1 VGRLSRA
8 LRTGML
14 SLAVIASSLAI
25 VPFAA
30 APASGLSLPFTPP
43 RAPNGWAY
51 DMVRADQAQ
60 ALGVTGRGIRVAIL
74 DNGIDPRATGITG
87 KVVASFDAVN
97 AANGQQEH
105 GTATAGIVAAATN
118 LEAGIGG
125 IAPDVEIL
133 NVKVCTMSNCRTE
146 AMIPGL
152 KWAIDNG
159 ADIISMSIGGSGV
172 DGAVAALI
180 QDAVDAGIVV
190 VAAAGNSACFAIWES
205 QDGKKNRNCTQ
216 TSISRNFPGSY
227 PIDGLI
233 TVGAVDRERKRANY
247 SSYNAQVDVAAPGTG
262 VATTFPWGPNA
273 DFGGTS
279 AATPVV
285 AGVAALV
292 MEAAPS
298 LTPAQV
304 QSVIQISAAAAD
316 NTPPNVWDSC
326 VWNAEA
332 VKWDCVNL
340 SPAKWPARFYTGAG
354 VVDAVAA
361 VTLARELEA
370 KIQAASVGAPSVVES
385 DKSLAINWSTSGL
398 GAGPYKVSL
407 DGEVVTQTS
416 DRSTVLSD
424 LINEATYSVQVT
436 DAAGKTTLPALGR
449 PSDALPPVTPEMTS
463 LRAERD
469 GMYPSFSEPLPSNS
483 YGALLLSDGIRV
495 SCSHGSC
502 DYSMP
507 AGTLTARYVSID
519 SLGRLSAPSQEVTVT
534 SIASFP
540 APQNIVISDI
550 TATTANAS
558 WDAVP
563 GATHYYY
570 YDAGAGEW
578 KTTTETSASMV
589 GLKTGLTNSFKV
601 AVGHPNG
608 YPIGVWSPWHWYYA
622 YPPELP
628 AVTGLSVKSISAKEV
643 AFSYTKHP
651 DAERIVFFRSDG
663 KVQYM
668 PATSPEIM
676 DRFNDY
682 DAGKTYSYYIVQID
696 DLQYG
701 TQFGVVAPA
710 FTITVP
716 LPKKVDDLTTDLT
729 TDPMQYESEREFIG
743 MSTSGKQVWW
753 WAEGPCQMISQ
764 NGPKFRVRANGV
776 NADCIVKG
784 NTEEDATWDRG
795 YIEVRI
801 PMIKKI
807 ETISLTGTVA
817 SGLEYKK
824 EMILT
829 AEGNTN
835 RPVSWFIDGSCFF
848 VETRE
853 RSARVRA
860 NAGAGNCKVEARLYE
875 DAWFTGAKATVD
887 QGMVLQKD
895 KVTMLAKSQ
904 IWDGRTISLRYETV
918 SGRTPVFKS
927 TGMCRIVKVTKT
939 HVQVASRF
947 TFGSCIVTSTLAA
960 TRTETAA
967 SSTTR
972 VALLTYKPQRKADL
986 FKD

>member
-30 APASGLSLPFTPP
+30 APASALSLPFTPP
-43 RAPNGWAY
+43 RSPNGWAY

-74 DNGIDPRATGITG
+74 DNGIDPRATGISG
-87 KVVASFDAVN
+87 KVVASYDAVHS
-97 AANGQQEH
+97 ANGQEEH

-125 IAPDVEIL
+125 VAPNVEIL
-133 NVKVCTMSNCRTE
+133 NVKVCTLSNCRTD
-146 AMIPGL
+146 AMIMGL
-152 KWAIDNG
+152 RWAINNG

-227 PIDGLI
+227 PTDGLI
-233 TVGAVDRERKRANY
+233 TVAAVDRERKRANY

-370 KIQAASVGAPSVVES
+370 KIRTSNVGTPSLTETSSSIAV
-385 DKSLAINWSTSGL
+385 DWSNSGL

-407 DGEVVTQTS
+407 DGEIVNQTS
-416 DRSTVLSD
+416 SSSIVLSD

-449 PSDALPPVTPEMTS
+449 PSDAVLAAPFEMTL

-469 GMYPSFSEPLPSNS
+469 GMYPSFSEPLPSDS

-519 SLGRLSAPSQEVTVT
+519 SLGRLSEPSQEVTVT

-550 TATTANAS
+550 TATSINVR

-682 DAGKTYSYYIVQID
+682 DGGKTYSYYIVQID

-716 LPKKVDDLTTDLT
+716 MPKKVDNLTTDLT

-807 ETISLTGTVA
+807 ETISLTGTVP
-817 SGLEYKK
+817 SGLEFKK
-824 EMILT
+824 DLVLT
-829 AEGNTN
+829 AAGNSN
-835 RPVSWFIDGSCFF
+835 RAVSWFIDGSCFF

-887 QGMVLQKD
+887 QGMILQKD

-927 TGMCRIVKVTKT
+927 TGMCRIVKVSKT

>member
-1 VGRLSRA
+1 
-8 LRTGML
+8 
-14 SLAVIASSLAI
+14 
-25 VPFAA
+25 
-30 APASGLSLPFTPP
+30 
-43 RAPNGWAY
+43 
-51 DMVRADQAQ
+51 
-60 ALGVTGRGIRVAIL
+60 
-74 DNGIDPRATGITG
+74 
-87 KVVASFDAVN
+87 
-97 AANGQQEH
+97 
-105 GTATAGIVAAATN
+105 
-118 LEAGIGG
+118 
-125 IAPDVEIL
+125 
-133 NVKVCTMSNCRTE
+133 
-146 AMIPGL
+146 
-152 KWAIDNG
+152 
-159 ADIISMSIGGSGV
+159 
-172 DGAVAALI
+172 
-180 QDAVDAGIVV
+180 
-190 VAAAGNSACFAIWES
+190 
-205 QDGKKNRNCTQ
+205 
-216 TSISRNFPGSY
+216 
-227 PIDGLI
+227 
-233 TVGAVDRERKRANY
+233 
-247 SSYNAQVDVAAPGTG
+247 
-262 VATTFPWGPNA
+262 
-273 DFGGTS
+273 
-279 AATPVV
+279 
-285 AGVAALV
+285 

-304 QSVIQISAAAAD
+304 QSVIQISASAAD

-354 VVDAVAA
+354 IVDAVAA
-361 VTLARELEA
+361 VMLARSMEA
-370 KIQAASVGAPSVVES
+370 QIQAASVGAPSVTES
-385 DKSLAINWSTSGL
+385 DKSLTVAWSTSGL

-407 DGEVVTQTS
+407 DGDEVTQTS
-416 DRSTVLSD
+416 GTSIVLSD
-424 LINEATYSVQVT
+424 LINEATYSVHVT

-449 PSDALPPVTPEMTS
+449 PSDAVQAAPFEMTL

-519 SLGRLSAPSQEVTVT
+519 SLGYLSAPSQEVTVT

-563 GATHYYY
+563 GATYYYY

-578 KTTTETSASMV
+578 KTTTETSVSIV

-601 AVGHPNG
+601 AVGSAHGSPL
-608 YPIGVWSPWHWYYA
+608 GVWSPWHWYYA

-628 AVTGLSVKSISAKEV
+628 AVTGLSVKSTSAKEL
-643 AFSYTKHP
+643 AISYTKHP

-696 DLQYG
+696 DFQYG
-701 TQFGVVAPA
+701 MQYGVVAPA

-716 LPKKVDDLTTDLT
+716 QPKKVDNLTTDLST
-729 TDPMQYESEREFIG
+729 EPLQYESEREFVG
-743 MSTSGKQVWW
+743 TSASGKQVWW
-753 WAEGPCQMISQ
+753 WADGPCQMVSQ

-801 PMIKKI
+801 PMIKKV

-817 SGLEYKK
+817 TGLAYKK
-824 EMILT
+824 EMTLT
-829 AEGNTN
+829 AAGNSK
-835 RPVSWFIDGSCFF
+835 RPVSWFIDGNCALI
-848 VETRE
+848 EATDRW
-853 RSARVRA
+853 ARVRA
-860 NAGAGNCKVEARLYE
+860 NAGEGSCKVEARLYE
-875 DAWFTGAKATVD
+875 NEWLTGANATID

-947 TFGSCIVTSTLAA
+947 TFGSCIVTATVPA

-972 VALLTYKPQRKADL
+972 FALLTYKPQRKADL
-986 FKD
+986 FRD

>member
-1 VGRLSRA
+1 
-8 LRTGML
+8 ML

-30 APASGLSLPFTPP
+30 APASALSPVAVPP
-43 RAPNGWAY
+43 RSPSGWAY
-51 DMVRADQAQ
+51 DMVRADEAQ

-87 KVVASFDAVN
+87 KVVASFDAVHS
-97 AANGQQEH
+97 ANGQEEH

-125 IAPDVEIL
+125 VAPNVEIL
-133 NVKVCTMSNCRTE
+133 NVKVCTQSNCRTD
-146 AMIPGL
+146 AMIMGL
-152 KWAIDNG
+152 RWAIDNG
-159 ADIISMSIGGSGV
+159 ADIISMSIGGGSP

-190 VAAAGNSACFAIWES
+190 VAAAGNTACMAIWES
-205 QDGKKNRNCTQ
+205 WDGKKDRNCTQ
-216 TSISRNFPGSY
+216 TSISRNFPGAY
-227 PIDGLI
+227 PTDGLI
-233 TVGAVDRERKRANY
+233 TVGAVDRQGKRAVY

-304 QSVIQISAAAAD
+304 QSVIQLSATAAD
-316 NTPPNVWDSC
+316 NTPPDVWDSC
-326 VWNAEA
+326 VWNAGA
-332 VKWDCVNL
+332 VKWDCLNL

-354 VVDAVAA
+354 IVDAVAA

-370 KIQAASVGAPSVVES
+370 KIQAATVATPSVTATDSTLSV
-385 DKSLAINWSTSGL
+385 DWSTAGL
-398 GAGPYKVSL
+398 GAGPFKVSL

-416 DRSTVLSD
+416 GTSTVLSD
-424 LINEATYSVQVT
+424 LINEATYSVNVS
-436 DAAGKTTLPALGR
+436 DASGKTALPALGR
-449 PSDALPPVTPEMTS
+449 PSDALPPVTPHMTS

-469 GMYPSFSEPLPSNS
+469 GMYPSFEEPLPSNS

-507 AGTLTARYVSID
+507 AGTLTASYVAID
-519 SLGRLSAPSQEVTVT
+519 SLGRLGEPSQEVTVT

-540 APQNIVISDI
+540 APQNIVISDV
-550 TATTANAS
+550 TATS
-558 WDAVP
+558 VKVRWDAVP

-578 KTTTETSASMV
+578 KTTTETSASIE
-589 GLKTGLTNSFKV
+589 GLRTGLTNSTRV
-601 AVGHPNG
+601 AVGNANG
-608 YPIGVWSPWHWYYA
+608 YAIGVWSPWHWFYA

-628 AVTGLSVKSISAKEV
+628 AVTGLSVNYLNSKEV
-643 AFSYTKHP
+643 AIGYNLNA
-651 DAERIVFFRSDG
+651 DAERLVFFRSDG

-668 PATSPEIM
+668 PAKSPEIM

-682 DAGKTYSYYIVQID
+682 DAGKTYSYYIVLID

-701 TQFGVVAPA
+701 MQFGEVSPA

-716 LPKKVDDLTTDLT
+716 MPKKVDVITTDLST
-729 TDPMQYESEREFIG
+729 ELMQYDTEREFTG
-743 MSTSGKQVWW
+743 SSSSGKQIGWW
-753 WAEGPCQMISQ
+753 VEGPCQLVRQ
-764 NGPKFRVRANGV
+764 DGPKFWLRANGV
-776 NADCIVKG
+776 HNDCVVKG
-784 NTEEDATWDRG
+784 NTQGDDVWDRG
-795 YIEVRI
+795 YVEIRI
-801 PMIKKI
+801 GLIKKS

-817 SGLEYKK
+817 TGLVYKK
-824 EMILT
+824 EMVLT
-829 AEGNTN
+829 AQGNTK
-835 RPVSWFIDGSCFF
+835 RPVSWFIDGNCALI
-848 VETRE
+848 EATDRW
-853 RSARVRA
+853 ARVRA
-860 NAGAGNCKVEARLYE
+860 NAGEGKCKVQARLYE
-875 DAWFTGAKATVD
+875 NDWFTGASATVN
-887 QGMVLQKD
+887 QGLVLLKE
-895 KVTMLAKSQ
+895 KVTIASRAK
-904 IWDGRTISLRYETV
+904 IWEGRTISLRYETA
-918 SGRTPVFKS
+918 SGRIPVFKS
-927 TGMCRIVKVTKT
+927 TGMCRVVKVTST
-939 HVQVASRF
+939 HMQLASRF
-947 TFGSCIVTSTLAA
+947 TFGSCVITATVPA
-960 TRTETAA
+960 TRSETAA

-972 VALLTYKPQRKADL
+972 VGLLTRKHQRNADL
-986 FKD
+986 DDD

>member
-1 VGRLSRA
+1 MGRLSRA

-14 SLAVIASSLAI
+14 SLAVISSSLAI

-30 APASGLSLPFTPP
+30 APASALSLPFTPP

-133 NVKVCTMSNCRTE
+133 NVKVCTLSNCRTE

-190 VAAAGNSACFAIWES
+190 VAAAGNNACFAIWES

-247 SSYNAQVDVAAPGTG
+247 SSYNAQIDVAAPGTG

-292 MEAAPS
+292 MQAAPS

-370 KIQAASVGAPSVVES
+370 QIQVASVGAPSVAES
-385 DKSLAINWSTSGL
+385 DKSLTVNWSTSGL
-398 GAGPYKVSL
+398 GAGPFKVAL
-407 DGEVVTQTS
+407 DGDEITQTS
-416 DRSTVLSD
+416 GTSIVLSD
-424 LINEATYSVQVT
+424 LINEATYSVRVT
-436 DAAGKTTLPALGR
+436 DAAGKHTLPVLAR
-449 PSDALPPVTPEMTS
+449 PSDAIPVAAFHMTN

-469 GMYPSFSEPLPSNS
+469 EMYPSFSEPLPSNS

-519 SLGRLSAPSQEVTVT
+519 SLGRLSEPSQEVTVT

-550 TATTANAS
+550 TATS
-558 WDAVP
+558 IHVRWDAVP
-563 GATHYYY
+563 GATYYYY

-578 KTTTETSASMV
+578 KTTTETSANMV
-589 GLKTGLTNSFKV
+589 GLKTGLTNSFRV
-601 AVGHPNG
+601 AVGSDYG
-608 YPIGVWSPWHWYYA
+608 SPIGVWSPWHWFYA

-628 AVTGLSVKSISAKEV
+628 AVTGLSVKNISSKQV
-643 AFSYTKHP
+643 AIGYNLNA
-651 DAERIVFFRSDG
+651 DAERLVFFRSDG

-668 PATSPEIM
+668 PATAPEIM
-676 DRFNDY
+676 DRFSDY
-682 DAGKTYSYYIVQID
+682 DAGKTYSYYIVLID

-701 TQFGVVAPA
+701 TQFGQISPA

-716 LPKKVDDLTTDLT
+716 LPKKVNVLTTNLT
-729 TDPMQYESEREFIG
+729 NDPLQYESEREF
-743 MSTSGKQVWW
+743 SGSGTNGKPLGWW
-753 WAEGPCQMISQ
+753 VEGPCQLVKQ
-764 NGPKFRVRANGV
+764 EGQKFWVRANGV
-776 NADCIVKG
+776 NADCIVRA
-784 NTEEDATWDRG
+784 NTEEDAIWDRG
-795 YIEVRI
+795 YLEIRI

-807 ETISLTGTVA
+807 ETVSLIGTVA

-824 EMILT
+824 EMVLT

-835 RPVSWFIDGSCFF
+835 RPVSWFIDGSCSF
-848 VETRE
+848 VETRD

-875 DAWFTGAKATVD
+875 NEWLTGANATID

-904 IWDGRTISLRYETV
+904 IWDGRTISLRYETA
-918 SGRTPVFKS
+918 SGRIPVFKS
-927 TGMCRIVKVTKT
+927 TGMCRVVKVTST
-939 HVQVASRF
+939 HLQLASRF
-947 TFGSCIVTSTLAA
+947 TFGSCVITATLPA
-960 TRTETAA
+960 TRNESAA

-972 VALLTYKPQRKADL
+972 VTLLTRKHQRNADL
-986 FKD
+986 ADD

>member
-30 APASGLSLPFTPP
+30 SPASALSLPFTPP

-133 NVKVCTMSNCRTE
+133 NVKVCTLSNCRTE

-159 ADIISMSIGGSGV
+159 ADIISMSIGGGSP

-190 VAAAGNSACFAIWES
+190 VAAAGNNACFAIWES

-216 TSISRNFPGSY
+216 TSLSRNFPGSY
-227 PIDGLI
+227 PTDGLI
-233 TVGAVDRERKRANY
+233 TVGAVDRDRKRANY
-247 SSYNAQVDVAAPGTG
+247 SSYNAQVDVGAPGTG
-262 VATTFPWGPNA
+262 VATTFPWGPYA

-279 AATPVV
+279 AATPIV

-304 QSVIQISAAAAD
+304 QSVIQISASAAD

-354 VVDAVAA
+354 IVDAVAA
-361 VTLARELEA
+361 VMLARSMEA
-370 KIQAASVGAPSVVES
+370 QIQAASVGAPSVTES
-385 DKSLAINWSTSGL
+385 DKSLTVDWSNSGL

-407 DGEVVTQTS
+407 DGDEVTQTS
-416 DRSTVLSD
+416 GTSIVLSD
-424 LINEATYSVQVT
+424 LINEATYSVHVT

-449 PSDALPPVTPEMTS
+449 PSDAVQAAPFEMTL

-563 GATHYYY
+563 GATYYYY

-578 KTTTETSASMV
+578 KTTTETSVSIV

-601 AVGHPNG
+601 AVGREYGSPL
-608 YPIGVWSPWHWYYA
+608 GVWSPFHWYYA

-628 AVTGLSVKSISAKEV
+628 AVTGLSVKSISAKEI
-643 AFSYTKHP
+643 AISYTKHP

-663 KVQYM
+663 RSQYM
-668 PATSPEIM
+668 PATSSEIM

-696 DLQYG
+696 DFQYG
-701 TQFGVVAPA
+701 MQYGVVAPA

-716 LPKKVDDLTTDLT
+716 MPKKVNVLSTNLTNEPLPFET
-729 TDPMQYESEREFIG
+729 EREF
-743 MSTSGKQVWW
+743 SGSGTNGKPLGWW
-753 WAEGPCQMISQ
+753 VEGPCQLVKQ
-764 NGPKFRVRANGV
+764 EGQKFWVRANGV
-776 NADCIVKG
+776 NADCIVRA
-784 NTEEDATWDRG
+784 NTEEDAIWDRG
-795 YIEVRI
+795 YLEIRI

-807 ETISLTGTVA
+807 ETVSLIGTVA

-824 EMILT
+824 EMVLT

-835 RPVSWFIDGSCFF
+835 RPVSWFIDGSCSF
-848 VETRE
+848 VETRD

-875 DAWFTGAKATVD
+875 NEWLSGANATID
-887 QGMVLQKD
+887 QGMVLQED

-947 TFGSCIVTSTLAA
+947 TFGSCIVTATVPA
-960 TRTETAA
+960 TRIETSAL
-967 SSTTR
+967 STTR

-986 FKD
+986 FRD

>member
-1 VGRLSRA
+1 
-8 LRTGML
+8 
-14 SLAVIASSLAI
+14 
-25 VPFAA
+25 
-30 APASGLSLPFTPP
+30 
-43 RAPNGWAY
+43 
-51 DMVRADQAQ
+51 MVRADQAQ

-159 ADIISMSIGGSGV
+159 ANIISMSIGGGSP

-190 VAAAGNSACFAIWES
+190 VAAAGNTACMAIWES
-205 QDGKKNRNCTQ
+205 WDGKKDRNCTQ

-247 SSYNAQVDVAAPGTG
+247 SSYNAQIDIAAPGTG

-292 MEAAPS
+292 MQAAPS

-354 VVDAVAA
+354 VVDAVTA

-370 KIQAASVGAPSVVES
+370 QIQAASVGAPSVAES
-385 DKSLAINWSTSGL
+385 DKSLSVNWSTSGL

-407 DGEVVTQTS
+407 DGDEITQTS
-416 DRSTVLSD
+416 GTSIVLSD
-424 LINEATYSVQVT
+424 LINEATYAVRVT
-436 DAAGKTTLPALGR
+436 DAAGNHTLPVLAR
-449 PSDALPPVTPEMTS
+449 PSDAIPVAAFHMTN

-469 GMYPSFSEPLPSNS
+469 GMYPSFTEPLVGNA
-483 YGALLLSDGIRV
+483 YGALLLSNGVRV
-495 SCSHGSC
+495 SCSQYSC

-519 SLGRLSAPSQEVTVT
+519 HLGRLSEPSQAVTVSST
-534 SIASFP
+534 ASFP

-550 TATTANAS
+550 TATS
-558 WDAVP
+558 IHVRWDAVP
-563 GATHYYY
+563 GATYYYY

-589 GLKTGLTNSFKV
+589 GLKTGLTNSFRV
-601 AVGHPNG
+601 AVGSANG
-608 YPIGVWSPWHWYYA
+608 SPLGVWSPWHWYYA

-628 AVTGLSVKSISAKEV
+628 AVTGLSVKNISAKEV
-643 AFSYTKHP
+643 AINYTKHP

-676 DRFNDY
+676 DRFNEY

-701 TQFGVVAPA
+701 MQYGVVAPA
-710 FTITVP
+710 FTISVP
-716 LPKKVDDLTTDLT
+716 LPKKVTVITTNLT
-729 TDPMQYESEREFIG
+729 TDPLQYESEREF
-743 MSTSGKQVWW
+743 SGVASNGKPLGWW
-753 WAEGPCQMISQ
+753 VEGPCQLVKQEIQ
-764 NGPKFRVRANGV
+764 KFWVRANGV
-776 NADCIVKG
+776 NSDCIVRAH
-784 NTEEDATWDRG
+784 TEEDADWDRG
-795 YIEVRI
+795 FLELRI
-801 PMIKKI
+801 PMVKKV

-817 SGLEYKK
+817 SGLEYKN
-824 EMILT
+824 EMVLS
-829 AEGNTN
+829 AAGNSS
-835 RPVSWFIDGSCFF
+835 RAVSWFIDGACSF
-848 VETRE
+848 VETTNRT
-853 RSARVRA
+853 ARVRA
-860 NAGAGNCKVEARLYE
+860 NAGEGNCKVEARLIE
-875 DAWFTGAKATVD
+875 DAWFTGANATID

-895 KVTMLAKSQ
+895 KVAMLSRSQ
-904 IWDGRTISLRYETV
+904 IWDGRTIALRYDTV
-918 SGRTPVFKS
+918 SGRIPSFKS
-927 TGMCRIVKVTKT
+927 TGMCRIVRVTKT

-947 TFGSCIVTSTLAA
+947 TFGSCVVTASLPL
-960 TRTETAA
+960 TRTESSA

-972 VALLTYKPQRKADL
+972 VALLTFKPHIKIDTL
-986 FKD
+986 SD

>member
-1 VGRLSRA
+1 MGRVSRA

-30 APASGLSLPFTPP
+30 APASALSPVFVSP
-43 RAPNGWAY
+43 RSPSGWAY
-51 DMVRADQAQ
+51 DMVRADEAQ

-87 KVVASFDAVN
+87 KVVASFDAVHS
-97 AANGQQEH
+97 ANGQQEH

-152 KWAIDNG
+152 RWAIDNG
-159 ADIISMSIGGSGV
+159 ADIISMSIGGGSP

-190 VAAAGNSACFAIWES
+190 VAASGNSACLAIWES
-205 QDGKKNRNCTQ
+205 WDGKKDRNCTQ
-216 TSISRNFPGSY
+216 TSISRNFPGAY
-227 PIDGLI
+227 PTDGVI
-233 TVGAVDRERKRANY
+233 TVGAVDRERKRAFY

-298 LTPAQV
+298 LSPAQV
-304 QSVIQISAAAAD
+304 QSVIQLSAAAAD

-332 VKWDCVNL
+332 VKWECVNL

-370 KIQAASVGAPSVVES
+370 QIQDAMVGAVEITETDS
-385 DKSLAINWSTSGL
+385 TLAIDWSASGL

-407 DGEVVTQTS
+407 DGEEVAETS
-416 DRSTVLSD
+416 GTSIVLND
-424 LINEATYSVQVT
+424 LINEATYSVRVR
-436 DAAGKTTLPALGR
+436 DAAGKLTLPVLAR
-449 PSDALPPVTPEMTS
+449 PSDAVQAAAVEILNV
-463 LRAERD
+463 RAYID
-469 GMYPSFSEPLPSNS
+469 GMYPTFAQGEQGNS

-495 SCSHGSC
+495 SCNHGSC

-507 AGTLTARYVSID
+507 PGTVTARYVAID
-519 SLGRLSAPSQEVTVT
+519 SLGRLSTPSQEVTAT
-534 SIASFP
+534 STAEFL
-540 APQNIVISDI
+540 APENIVFSDI
-550 TATTANAS
+550 TATSVNVR

-578 KTTTETSASMV
+578 KATSETSASIT
-589 GLKTGLTNSFKV
+589 GLRTALTNSFRV
-601 AVGHPNG
+601 AVANSNG
-608 YPIGVWSPWHWYYA
+608 NAIGVWSPVHWYYA
-622 YPPELP
+622 FPPELP
-628 AVTGLSVKSISAKEV
+628 AVTGVSVKSISAKEV
-643 AFSYTKHP
+643 AIGYTLNA
-651 DAERIVFFRSDG
+651 DAERLVFFRSDG

-676 DRFNDY
+676 DRFNAY
-682 DAGKTYSYYIVQID
+682 DAGKTYSYYIVLLD

-701 TQFGVVAPA
+701 TQYGQISPA

-716 LPKKVDDLTTDLT
+716 MPKKENVLTTDLT
-729 TDPMQYESEREFIG
+729 NEPLQFDTEREFTG
-743 MSTSGKQVWW
+743 SSASGSPLGWW
-753 WAEGPCQMISQ
+753 TEGPCQLTKQ
-764 NGPKFRVRANGV
+764 DGPKFWLRANAV
-776 NADCIVKG
+776 EADCVVKA
-784 NTEEDATWDRG
+784 NTEEDATWERG
-795 YIEVRI
+795 YLEIRI
-801 PMIKKI
+801 RMIKKV
-807 ETISLTGTVA
+807 ETVSLTGTV
-817 SGLEYKK
+817 SQGLEYKK
-824 EMILT
+824 EMVLT
-829 AEGNTN
+829 AEGNSN
-835 RPVSWFIDGSCFF
+835 RPVSWFTDGNCVL
-848 VETRE
+848 VESRD
-853 RSARVRA
+853 RWARVRA
-860 NAGAGNCKVEARLYE
+860 NDGQGSCKVEARLYE
-875 DAWFTGAKATVD
+875 NEWFSGATGMVD
-887 QGMVLQKD
+887 QGMVIQKD
-895 KVTMLAKSQ
+895 KVTIVAKSQ
-904 IWDGRTISLRYETV
+904 IWHGRTISLRYETV
-918 SGRTPVFKS
+918 SGRTPVFKT
-927 TGMCRIVKVTKT
+927 TGMCRIVRVTGT
-939 HVQVASRF
+939 HLQVASRF
-947 TFGSCIVTSTLAA
+947 TFGSCQLTSTLPA
-960 TRTETAA
+960 TRAESGA
-967 SSTTR
+967 SITTR
-972 VALLTYKPQRKADL
+972 VNMLTLRQQRQAEMFED
-986 FKD
+986 

>member
-1 VGRLSRA
+1 
-8 LRTGML
+8 ML

-30 APASGLSLPFTPP
+30 APASALSLPFTPP

-133 NVKVCTMSNCRTE
+133 NVKVCTLSNCRTE

-159 ADIISMSIGGSGV
+159 ADIISMSIGGGSP

-190 VAAAGNSACFAIWES
+190 VAAAGNNACFAIWES
-205 QDGKKNRNCTQ
+205 QEGKKNRNCTQ
-216 TSISRNFPGSY
+216 TSLSRNFPGSY
-227 PIDGLI
+227 PTDGLI
-233 TVGAVDRERKRANY
+233 TVGAVDRDRKRANY
-247 SSYNAQVDVAAPGTG
+247 SSYNAQVDVGAPGTG

-304 QSVIQISAAAAD
+304 QSVIQISATAAD
-316 NTPPNVWDSC
+316 NTPPDVWDSC
-326 VWNAEA
+326 VWNAGA
-332 VKWDCVNL
+332 LKWDCLNL

-354 VVDAVAA
+354 IVDAVAA

-370 KIQAASVGAPSVVES
+370 KIQTSNVATPSVSETDS
-385 DKSLAINWSTSGL
+385 TLAVDWSAAGL
-398 GAGPYKVSL
+398 GAGPFKVSL

-416 DRSTVLSD
+416 GRSTVLSD

-507 AGTLTARYVSID
+507 AGTLTASYVAID
-519 SLGRLSAPSQEVTVT
+519 SLGRISAPSQEVTVT

-540 APQNIVISDI
+540 APQNIVFSDI
-550 TATTANAS
+550 TATSINVR

-563 GATHYYY
+563 GATYYYY

-578 KTTTETSASMV
+578 KTTTETSGSMV

-601 AVGHPNG
+601 AVGSEYGSPL
-608 YPIGVWSPWHWYYA
+608 GVWSPFHWYYA

-643 AFSYTKHP
+643 AISFTKHP

-663 KVQYM
+663 KMQYM
-668 PATSPEIM
+668 PASSPELM
-676 DRFNDY
+676 DRFNAS
-682 DAGKTYSYYIVQID
+682 DAGKTYSYYFVQID

-701 TQFGVVAPA
+701 IQFGVVSPA

-716 LPKKVDDLTTDLT
+716 QPKKVDNLTTDLK
-729 TDPMQYESEREFIG
+729 TDPMQYESEREFVG
-743 MSTSGKQVWW
+743 TSTSGKQVWW
-753 WAEGPCQMISQ
+753 WAEGPCQMVSQ

-776 NADCIVKG
+776 NADCVVKG

-801 PMIKKI
+801 PMIKKV
-807 ETISLTGTVA
+807 ETISLTGSVA
-817 SGLEYKK
+817 TGLVYKK
-824 EMILT
+824 EMVLT
-829 AEGNTN
+829 AQGNTK
-835 RPVSWFIDGSCFF
+835 RAVSWFIDGNCALI
-848 VETRE
+848 EATDRW
-853 RSARVRA
+853 ARVRA
-860 NAGAGNCKVEARLYE
+860 NAGEGNCKVQARLYE
-875 DAWFTGAKATVD
+875 NDWFTGASVTVD

-895 KVTMLAKSQ
+895 KVNMASKSQ
-904 IWDGRTISLRYETV
+904 IWDGRTVSLRYETA
-918 SGRTPVFKS
+918 SGRIPVFKS
-927 TGMCRIVKVTKT
+927 TGMCRVMKVTST
-939 HVQVASRF
+939 HLQLASRF
-947 TFGSCIVTSTLAA
+947 TFGSCVITATLPA
-960 TRTETAA
+960 TRNETAA

-972 VALLTYKPQRKADL
+972 VTLLTRKHQRNADL
-986 FKD
+986 ADD

>member
-1 VGRLSRA
+1 MGRLSRA

-30 APASGLSLPFTPP
+30 APASALSPAFVSP
-43 RAPNGWAY
+43 RSPSGWAY
-51 DMVRADQAQ
+51 DMVRADEAQ

-87 KVVASFDAVN
+87 RVVASFDAVHS
-97 AANGQQEH
+97 ANGQQEH

-133 NVKVCTMSNCRTE
+133 NVKVCTLSNCRTE
-146 AMIPGL
+146 AMISGL
-152 KWAIDNG
+152 KWSIDNG
-159 ADIISMSIGGSGV
+159 ANIISMSIGGSGV

-180 QDAVDAGIVV
+180 EDAVDAGIVV

-205 QDGKKNRNCTQ
+205 QEGKKNRNCTQ

-227 PIDGLI
+227 PTDGLI

-304 QSVIQISAAAAD
+304 QSVIQLSAAAAD
-316 NTPPNVWDSC
+316 NTPPDVWDSC

-370 KIQAASVGAPSVVES
+370 QIAAATVGAVSVAETDS
-385 DKSLAINWSTSGL
+385 SLAIDWSVSGL

-407 DGEVVTQTS
+407 DGEDVAQTVGTS
-416 DRSTVLSD
+416 IVLNE
-424 LINEATYSVQVT
+424 LINEATYSVRVS
-436 DAAGKTTLPALGR
+436 DASGKFTLPVLAR
-449 PSDALPPVTPEMTS
+449 PSDAVPVAAFHMTN
-463 LRAERD
+463 LRSERD
-469 GMYPSFSEPLPSNS
+469 GMYPSITEALPGNG
-483 YGALLLSDGIRV
+483 YGALLLSDGVRV
-495 SCSHGSC
+495 SCSGYSC

-519 SLGRLSAPSQEVTVT
+519 SFGRLSEPSQAVSVT

-550 TATTANAS
+550 TATSIKAS

-563 GATHYYY
+563 GAAHYYY

-578 KTTTETSASMV
+578 KVTTDTTVSMV
-589 GLKTGLTNSFKV
+589 GLKTGLTNSFRV
-601 AVGHPNG
+601 AVSAGQAS
-608 YPIGVWSPWHWYYA
+608 PIGVWSPWHWYYA

-628 AVTGLSVKSISAKEV
+628 ALTGLSVKSISAKEV

-651 DAERIVFFRSDG
+651 DTERIVFFRSDG

-668 PATSPEIM
+668 PATSPELM

-682 DAGKTYSYYIVQID
+682 DAGKTYSYYFVQID

-701 TQFGVVAPA
+701 SQFGVVAPA

-716 LPKKVDDLTTDLT
+716 MPKKVDNLTTDLT
-729 TDPMQYESEREFIG
+729 NEPLQYESEREFIG
-743 MSTSGKQVWW
+743 TSTSGKQVWW
-753 WAEGPCQMISQ
+753 WAEGPCQMVSQ

-776 NADCIVKG
+776 NADCVVKG
-784 NTEEDATWDRG
+784 NTQEDEIWDRG

-801 PMIKKI
+801 PMIKKV

-817 SGLEYKK
+817 LGLEYKK
-824 EMILT
+824 EMVLS
-829 AEGNTN
+829 AQGNSN
-835 RPVSWFIDGSCFF
+835 RPLSWFIDGNCMF
-848 VETRE
+848 VETNDRW
-853 RSARVRA
+853 ARVRA
-860 NAGAGNCKVEARLYE
+860 NAGQGNCKVEARLYE
-875 DAWFTGAKATVD
+875 NEWFTGATASVD
-887 QGMVLQKD
+887 QGMVLQKE
-895 KVTMLAKSQ
+895 KLTIISKSQ
-904 IWDGRTISLRYETV
+904 IWDRRTISLRYETAT
-918 SGRTPVFKS
+918 GRTPVFKT

-947 TFGSCIVTSTLAA
+947 TFGSCQVTSALAA
-960 TRTETAA
+960 TSAETGAT
-967 SSTTR
+967 SSTR
-972 VALLTYKPQRKADL
+972 VALLTHKPQRKADM
-986 FKD
+986 FND

>member
-1 VGRLSRA
+1 MGRISRE

-30 APASGLSLPFTPP
+30 APASALSPVFVPP
-43 RAPNGWAY
+43 RSPSGWAY
-51 DMVRADQAQ
+51 DMVRADEAQ

-97 AANGQQEH
+97 SANGQQEH

-133 NVKVCTMSNCRTE
+133 NVKVCTLSNCRTE

-152 KWAIDNG
+152 RWAIDNG
-159 ADIISMSIGGSGV
+159 ADIISMSIGGAGV

-205 QDGKKNRNCTQ
+205 WDGKKDRNCTQ

-227 PIDGLI
+227 PTDGLI
-233 TVGAVDRERKRANY
+233 TVGAVDRERKRAVY

-298 LTPAQV
+298 LSPAQV
-304 QSVIQISAAAAD
+304 QSVIQLSATTAD

-332 VKWDCVNL
+332 VKWECVNL

-370 KIQAASVGAPSVVES
+370 QIQDAMVGAVEITETDS
-385 DKSLAINWSTSGL
+385 TLAIDWSASGL

-407 DGEVVTQTS
+407 DGEEAGQTGDTS
-416 DRSTVLSD
+416 IVLSD
-424 LINEATYSVQVT
+424 LINEATYSVRVS
-436 DAAGKTTLPALGR
+436 DASGKTTLPVLGR
-449 PSDALPPVTPEMTS
+449 PSDAVQAAAVEILNV
-463 LRAERD
+463 RAFVD
-469 GMYPSFSEPLPSNS
+469 GMYPAFAQGEQGNS

-495 SCSHGSC
+495 SCNHGSC

-507 AGTLTARYVSID
+507 PGTVTARYVAID
-519 SLGRLSAPSQEVTVT
+519 SLGRLSTPSQEVTAT
-534 SIASFP
+534 STAEFL
-540 APQNIVISDI
+540 APENIVFSDI
-550 TATTANAS
+550 TATS
-558 WDAVP
+558 VKVRWDAVP

-578 KTTTETSASMV
+578 KATSETSASIT
-589 GLKTGLTNSFKV
+589 GLRTALTNSFRV
-601 AVGHPNG
+601 AVANSNG
-608 YPIGVWSPWHWYYA
+608 NAIGVWSPWHWYYA
-622 YPPELP
+622 FPPELP
-628 AVTGLSVKSISAKEV
+628 AVTGLSVNYITPNEV
-643 AFSYTKHP
+643 AIGYTKNA

-676 DRFNDY
+676 DRFTAY
-682 DAGKTYSYYIVQID
+682 DAGKTYSYYIVLMD

-701 TQFGVVAPA
+701 TQYGQVSPA

-716 LPKKVDDLTTDLT
+716 MPKKVTVLTTDLSNE
-729 TDPMQYESEREFIG
+729 PLQYETEREFTG
-743 MSTSGKQVWW
+743 SSSNGSPLGWW
-753 WAEGPCQMISQ
+753 TEGPCQLVNQ
-764 NGPKFRVRANGV
+764 NGPVFRVRANAV
-776 NADCIVKG
+776 DADCVVKA
-784 NTEEDATWDRG
+784 NTEEDATWERG
-795 YIEVRI
+795 YLEVRI
-801 PMIKKI
+801 RMIKKV
-807 ETISLTGTVA
+807 ETVSLTGTV
-817 SGLEYKK
+817 SQGLEYKK
-824 EMILT
+824 EMVLT
-829 AEGNTN
+829 AEGNSN
-835 RPVSWFIDGSCFF
+835 RPVSWFTDGNCFV
-848 VETRE
+848 VESRD
-853 RSARVRA
+853 RWARVRA
-860 NAGAGNCKVEARLYE
+860 NDGQGNCKVEARLYE
-875 DAWFTGAKATVD
+875 NEWFTGAIATVD
-887 QGMVLQKD
+887 QGMIIQKEALTIVG
-895 KVTMLAKSQ
+895 KAQ
-904 IWDGRTISLRYETV
+904 IWHGRSISLRYETL
-918 SGRTPVFKS
+918 SGRIPVFKT
-927 TGMCRIVKVTKT
+927 TGMCRVVKVTGT
-939 HVQVASRF
+939 HLHVASRF
-947 TFGSCIVTSTLAA
+947 TFGKCVISTTLAA
-960 TRTETAA
+960 TRAEGGA
-967 SSTTR
+967 SGTTR
-972 VALLTYKPQRKADL
+972 VNVLTLRQQRQAEL
-986 FKD
+986 FED

>member
-1 VGRLSRA
+1 MSRLARA

-30 APASGLSLPFTPP
+30 DSASALSPVFVPP
-43 RAPNGWAY
+43 RSPSGWAY
-51 DMVRADQAQ
+51 DMVRADEAQ

-87 KVVASFDAVN
+87 RVVASFDAVH

-133 NVKVCTMSNCRTE
+133 NVKVCSLSNCRTE

-152 KWAIDNG
+152 RWAIDNG

-205 QDGKKNRNCTQ
+205 AEGKKSRNCTQ

-227 PIDGLI
+227 PTDGLI
-233 TVGAVDRERKRANY
+233 TVAAVDRDGKRANY

-304 QSVIQISAAAAD
+304 QSVIQLSAAAAD
-316 NTPPNVWDSC
+316 NTPPDVWDSC
-326 VWNAEA
+326 VWNAAA
-332 VKWDCVNL
+332 VKWDCLNL

-370 KIQAASVGAPSVVES
+370 QIESAAVGAALVTETDST
-385 DKSLAINWSTSGL
+385 LAVDWSASGL
-398 GAGPYKVSL
+398 GAGPYKVTL
-407 DGEVVTQTS
+407 DGEQAGQTNS
-416 DRSTVLSD
+416 KSLVLNN
-424 LINEATYSVQVT
+424 LINEATYSVRVS
-436 DAAGKTTLPALGR
+436 DAAGHFTLPVLGR
-449 PSDALPPVTPEMTS
+449 PSDAVQPAAIELTN

-469 GMYPSFSEPLPSNS
+469 GIYPSFNQELTGNG
-483 YGALLLSDGIRV
+483 YGALLLSNGIRV
-495 SCSHGSC
+495 SCSQYSC

-507 AGTLTARYVSID
+507 AGTVTARYVAID
-519 SLGRLSAPSQEVTVT
+519 AEGRLSAPSQEVSVT
-534 SIASFP
+534 STANFP
-540 APQNIVISDI
+540 APQNVVISDI
-550 TATTANAS
+550 TATSIKAS

-563 GATHYYY
+563 GAEHYYY

-578 KTTTETSASMV
+578 KTTTETSVSMV

-608 YPIGVWSPWHWYYA
+608 YPLGVWSPWHWYYA

-628 AVTGLSVKSISAKEV
+628 ALTSLSVKSISAKEV
-643 AFSYTKHP
+643 AISFTKHP

-663 KVQYM
+663 KMQYM
-668 PATSPEIM
+668 PATSPELM
-676 DRFNDY
+676 DRFNASDS
-682 DAGKTYSYYIVQID
+682 GKTYSYYFVQID

-701 TQFGVVAPA
+701 TQFGIVSPA

-716 LPKKVDDLTTDLT
+716 QPKKVDNLTTDLSNE
-729 TDPMQYESEREFIG
+729 PLQYESEREFIG
-743 MSTSGKQVWW
+743 TSTSGKQVWW
-753 WAEGPCQMISQ
+753 WAEGPCQMVSQ
-764 NGPKFRVRANGV
+764 NGPKFRVRATGV
-776 NADCIVKG
+776 NADCVVKG
-784 NTEEDATWDRG
+784 NTQEDATWDRG

-801 PMIKKI
+801 PMTKKV
-807 ETISLTGTVA
+807 ETLSLTGTEA
-817 SGLEYKK
+817 KGLVYKK
-824 EMILT
+824 ELTLT
-829 AEGNTN
+829 AVGNSS
-835 RPVSWFIDGSCFF
+835 RAVSWFINGNCSF
-848 VETRE
+848 VEAKE
-853 RSARVRA
+853 RWARVRA
-860 NAGAGNCKVEARLYE
+860 NVGEGSCKVEARLYE
-875 DAWFTGAKATVD
+875 DEWFTGAKATVD

-895 KVTMLAKSQ
+895 KVTIIAKSK
-904 IWDGRTISLRYETV
+904 IWDGRTISLRYETA
-918 SGRTPVFKS
+918 SGRIPVFKT
-927 TGMCRIVKVTKT
+927 TGMCRVVKVTET
-939 HVQVASRF
+939 HVQLASRL
-947 TFGSCIVTSTLAA
+947 TFGSCTLTSTLAA
-960 TRTETAA
+960 TRNESAA

-972 VALLTYKPQRKADL
+972 VSLLTRKHQRSFDQ
-986 FKD
+986 FDD

>member
-1 VGRLSRA
+1 
-8 LRTGML
+8 ML

-30 APASGLSLPFTPP
+30 APASALSPVFVSP
-43 RAPNGWAY
+43 RSPSGWAY
-51 DMVRADQAQ
+51 DMVRADEAQ

-87 KVVASFDAVN
+87 RVVASFDAVN

-133 NVKVCTMSNCRTE
+133 NVKVCTLGNCRTE

-159 ADIISMSIGGSGV
+159 ADIISMSIGGASP
-172 DGAVAALI
+172 DAAVAALI

-190 VAAAGNSACFAIWES
+190 VAAAGNTACFAIWES
-205 QDGKKNRNCTQ
+205 WDGKKDRNCTQ

-227 PIDGLI
+227 PTDGLI

-304 QSVIQISAAAAD
+304 QSVIQLSAAAAD

-326 VWNAEA
+326 VWNAAA

-370 KIQAASVGAPSVVES
+370 QVQAATVGEVAITETDST
-385 DKSLAINWSTSGL
+385 LAIDWSTSGL
-398 GAGPYKVSL
+398 GVGPYKVSL
-407 DGEVVTQTS
+407 DGDEVAQTS
-416 DRSTVLSD
+416 GTSIALSD
-424 LINEATYSVQVT
+424 LINEATYSVRVS
-436 DAAGKTTLPALGR
+436 DASGKQTLPVLGR
-449 PSDALPPVTPEMTS
+449 PSNAVQAASVEILNV
-463 LRAERD
+463 RAYVD
-469 GMYPSFSEPLPSNS
+469 GMYPAFSDGTQGNS
-483 YGALLLSDGIRV
+483 SGALLLSDGIRV
-495 SCSHGSC
+495 SCNHGSC

-507 AGTLTARYVSID
+507 AGTLTARYVAID
-519 SLGRLSAPSQEVTVT
+519 SLGRLSALSQEVTVT
-534 SIASFP
+534 STTEFP
-540 APQNIVISDI
+540 APQNIVINEI
-550 TATTANAS
+550 TATS
-558 WDAVP
+558 VKVRWDAVP

-578 KTTTETSASMV
+578 KTTTETSASIE
-589 GLKTGLTNSFKV
+589 GLRTGLTNSTRV
-601 AVGHPNG
+601 AVGNANG
-608 YPIGVWSPWHWYYA
+608 NAIGVWSPWHWFYA

-628 AVTGLSVKSISAKEV
+628 AVTGLSVNYLNSKEV
-643 AFSYTKHP
+643 AIGYNLNA
-651 DAERIVFFRSDG
+651 DAERLVFFRSDG

-668 PATSPEIM
+668 PAKSPEIM

-682 DAGKTYSYYIVQID
+682 DAGKTYSYYIVLID

-701 TQFGVVAPA
+701 TQFGQVSAA

-716 LPKKVDDLTTDLT
+716 MPKKVDVITTDLST
-729 TDPMQYESEREFIG
+729 ELMQYDTEREFTG
-743 MSTSGKQVWW
+743 SSSSGKQIGWW
-753 WAEGPCQMISQ
+753 VEGPCQLVRQ
-764 NGPKFRVRANGV
+764 DGPKFWLRANGV
-776 NADCIVKG
+776 HNDCVVKG
-784 NTEEDATWDRG
+784 NTQEDDVWDRG
-795 YIEVRI
+795 YVEIRI
-801 PMIKKI
+801 GLIKKS
-807 ETISLTGTVA
+807 ETISLTGLVSA
-817 SGLEYKK
+817 GLEYKK
-824 EMILT
+824 DFVLT
-829 AEGNTN
+829 AQGNSN
-835 RPVSWFIDGSCFF
+835 RAVSWFTDGNCFI
-848 VETRE
+848 VESKE
-853 RSARVRA
+853 RWVRVRA
-860 NAGAGNCKVEARLYE
+860 DSGTGKCKVEARLYE
-875 DAWFTGAKATVD
+875 NDWFTGATATVD
-887 QGMVLQKD
+887 QGMVLK
-895 KVTMLAKSQ
+895 KEKLTIIAKSQ
-904 IWDGRTISLRYETV
+904 IWDRRTISLRYETAT
-918 SGRTPVFKS
+918 GRTPVFKT
-927 TGMCRIVKVTKT
+927 TGMCRIVKVTKS

-947 TFGSCIVTSTLAA
+947 TFGSCEVTSTLAA
-960 TRTETAA
+960 TNVEAGAT
-967 SSTTR
+967 SSTR
-972 VALLTYKPQRKADL
+972 VALLTYGPQRKADM
-986 FKD
+986 FND

>member
-1 VGRLSRA
+1 
-8 LRTGML
+8 ML

-30 APASGLSLPFTPP
+30 APASALSLPFTPP
-43 RAPNGWAY
+43 RTPNGWAY

-87 KVVASFDAVN
+87 KVVASFDAVHS
-97 AANGQQEH
+97 ANGQQEH

-118 LEAGIGG
+118 FEAGIGG

-133 NVKVCTMSNCRTE
+133 NVKVCTLSNCRTE

-159 ADIISMSIGGSGV
+159 ADIISMSIGGGSP

-190 VAAAGNSACFAIWES
+190 VAAAGNNACFAIWES

-216 TSISRNFPGSY
+216 TSLSRNFPGSY
-227 PIDGLI
+227 PTDGLI
-233 TVGAVDRERKRANY
+233 TVGAVDRDRKRANY
-247 SSYNAQVDVAAPGTG
+247 SSYNAQVDVGAPGTG
-262 VATTFPWGPNA
+262 VATTFPWGPYA

-304 QSVIQISAAAAD
+304 QSVIQISASAAD

-354 VVDAVAA
+354 IVDAVAA
-361 VTLARELEA
+361 VMLARSMEA
-370 KIQAASVGAPSVVES
+370 QIQAASVGAPSVTES
-385 DKSLAINWSTSGL
+385 DKSLTVDWSNSGL

-407 DGEVVTQTS
+407 DGDEVTQTS
-416 DRSTVLSD
+416 GTSIVLSD
-424 LINEATYSVQVT
+424 LINEATYSVHVT

-449 PSDALPPVTPEMTS
+449 PSDAVQAAPFEMTL

-563 GATHYYY
+563 GATYYYY

-578 KTTTETSASMV
+578 KTTTETSVSIV

-608 YPIGVWSPWHWYYA
+608 YPMGVWSPWHWYYA

-643 AFSYTKHP
+643 AISYTKHP

-663 KVQYM
+663 RSQYM
-668 PATSPEIM
+668 PATSSEIM

-696 DLQYG
+696 DFQYG
-701 TQFGVVAPA
+701 MQYGVVAPA

-716 LPKKVDDLTTDLT
+716 MPKKVNVLTTNLT
-729 TDPMQYESEREFIG
+729 NEPLPFETEREF
-743 MSTSGKQVWW
+743 SGSGTNGKPLGWW
-753 WAEGPCQMISQ
+753 VEGPCQLVKQ
-764 NGPKFRVRANGV
+764 EGQKFWVRAKGV
-776 NADCIVKG
+776 NADCIVKA
-784 NTEEDATWDRG
+784 NTEEDAIWDRG
-795 YIEVRI
+795 YLEIRI
-801 PMIKKI
+801 PMTKKV
-807 ETISLTGTVA
+807 ETVSLTGTVA

-835 RPVSWFIDGSCFF
+835 RPVSWFIDGSCSF
-848 VETRE
+848 VETRD

-875 DAWFTGAKATVD
+875 NEWLTGANATID
-887 QGMVLQKD
+887 QGVVLQKD

-986 FKD
+986 FRD

>member
-30 APASGLSLPFTPP
+30 APASALSPVVVPP
-43 RAPNGWAY
+43 RSPSGWAY

-87 KVVASFDAVN
+87 RVVASFDAVN

-133 NVKVCTMSNCRTE
+133 NVKVCTLSNCRTE

-159 ADIISMSIGGSGV
+159 ANIISMSIGGGSP

-190 VAAAGNSACFAIWES
+190 VAAAGNTACMAIWES
-205 QDGKKNRNCTQ
+205 WDGKKDRNCTQ
-216 TSISRNFPGSY
+216 TSISRNFPGAY
-227 PIDGLI
+227 PTDGLI
-233 TVGAVDRERKRANY
+233 TVGAVDREGKRAVY

-298 LTPAQV
+298 LSPAQV

-370 KIQAASVGAPSVVES
+370 QIQAASVGAPSVNES
-385 DKSLAINWSTSGL
+385 DKSLAVNWSTSGL

-407 DGEVVTQTS
+407 DGDEVTQTS
-416 DRSTVLSD
+416 GTSIVLSD
-424 LINEATYSVQVT
+424 LINEATYSVRVT
-436 DAAGKTTLPALGR
+436 DAAGEHTLPVLAR
-449 PSDALPPVTPEMTS
+449 PSDAIPVAAFHMTN

-469 GMYPSFSEPLPSNS
+469 GMYPSFTEPLVGNA
-483 YGALLLSDGIRV
+483 YGALLLSDGVRV
-495 SCSHGSC
+495 SCSQYSC

-550 TATTANAS
+550 TATS
-558 WDAVP
+558 IHVRWDAVP
-563 GATHYYY
+563 GATYYYY
-570 YDAGAGEW
+570 YDAGAGAW
-578 KTTTETSASMV
+578 KTTTETSANMV
-589 GLKTGLTNSFKV
+589 GLKTGLTNSFRV
-601 AVGHPNG
+601 TVGSANG
-608 YPIGVWSPWHWYYA
+608 SPIGVWSPWHWYYA

-628 AVTGLSVKSISAKEV
+628 AVTGLSVKNISAKEV
-643 AFSYTKHP
+643 AITYTKHP

-676 DRFNDY
+676 DRFNEY

-701 TQFGVVAPA
+701 MQYGVVAPA

-716 LPKKVDDLTTDLT
+716 LPKKVDNLTTDLT
-729 TDPMQYESEREFIG
+729 TDPLQYESEREFIG
-743 MSTSGKQVWW
+743 TSTSGKQVWW
-753 WAEGPCQMISQ
+753 WAEGSCQMVSQ

-807 ETISLTGTVA
+807 ETISLTGTVP
-817 SGLEYKK
+817 SGLEFKK
-824 EMILT
+824 DMVLN
-829 AEGNTN
+829 AAGNSN
-835 RPVSWFIDGSCFF
+835 RAVSWFIDGSCFF

-860 NAGAGNCKVEARLYE
+860 NAGEGNCKVEARLYE
-875 DAWFTGAKATVD
+875 DSWFTGAKATID
-887 QGMVLQKD
+887 QGMIIQKD

-904 IWDGRTISLRYETV
+904 IWDGRTISLRYDTV
-918 SGRTPVFKS
+918 SGRTPSFKS

-947 TFGSCIVTSTLAA
+947 TFGSCILTSTLAA